1 MDKNSVELASIN
13 ELHYVNQESWDSDS
27 EDTASPAPH
36 PPIFF
41 QSLKMRTWQIEQTN
55 SLDHPE
61 SDRDFWLKISRI
73 LATEHLDQIHDRLRI
88 TSGFILG
95 VSLAAIQFLEDV
107 YLNNFLL
114 IYKSPVMEFVA
125 DEILAISWQVHKILM
140 RFKEAGLR
148 DRLAG
153 DFENAVVMI

>member
-1 MDKNSVELASIN
+1 
-13 ELHYVNQESWDSDS
+13 
-27 EDTASPAPH
+27 
-36 PPIFF
+36 
-41 QSLKMRTWQIEQTN
+41 MRTWQIEQTN

-153 DFENAVVMI
+153 DFENAVVVTERPVRPIFTSSQSQEFMIVDSFGKPGDLAEFQRVSL